1 MCDRKGV
8 DSFDALSS
16 RKVDEM
22 LLRSSEHHLGIAPS
36 LIVKACGDHP
46 AAFIHA

>member
-8 DSFDALSS
+8 DSFDAPSS
-16 RKVDEM
+16 SKVDEM
-22 LLRSSEHHLGIAPS
+22 LLRSSEHHLGIASS
-36 LIVKACGDHP
+36 LTVKACGDHQ